1 MCIKV
6 SAEYEEEKG
15 EDKEEKGGWE
25 EAEGGWE
32 EGDEKEGDEEGEEET
47 SGPMFVPTKGIFFQH
62 DDRCAS
68 GEGEEQEQM

>member
-6 SAEYEEEKG
+6 PAEDEEEEEEK
-15 EDKEEKGGWE
+15 EEEGGWE
-25 EAEGGWE
+25 EGGWE
-32 EGDEKEGDEEGEEET
+32 EGDEKAGDEEGEEET

-68 GEGEEQEQM
+68 VEGEEQEQM